1 VTNENDTGREETD
14 KKTTEPQRITTL
26 AEAQAEASA
35 AARAARAGTGGESS
49 GAAKPERKIHRVIPL
64 AEADALQEAL
74 YAKRQKVYPREVH
87 GLLANWRI
95 AMVGVTLG
103 IYYFLPWLS
112 WDGRQAFLIDL
123 PNRKFNFFFWTFWP
137 QDLFYLTALLIISAL
152 SLFLF
157 TAIAGRLW
165 CGYTCPQT
173 VWTEV
178 FLWIER
184 KIEGDRSRQMKLAQM
199 PWNREKLAKRSA
211 KHAAWGVFA
220 LWTGFTFVGYVTPI
234 RELAV
239 EVVNAALGPWET
251 FWILFYSFAT
261 YGNAG
266 WLREQVCI
274 YMCPYARFQS
284 AMFDRDTLIISYDPK
299 RGEPRGPRRRGLD
312 YKAEGLGDCIE
323 CTLCVQVCPTGI
335 DIRNG
340 LQYQCIACGACVDAC
355 DAVMDKMGYPRGL
368 IRYTTQNE
376 LELGEPRHLLRPRVL
391 IYSGLLG
398 AIAVALVIAVLL
410 RIPLE
415 LDVIRDRNTLFREGA
430 DGRIEN
436 VYTLKIMNMD
446 GHAHS
451 YRLTAGGIDDLALRL
466 DRAEIQVASGE
477 VIEVPVTLSAD
488 PAWLK
493 ERSTRVSF
501 TLQATD
507 NERLKRVEE
516 ARFLGP
522 GR

>member
-1 VTNENDTGREETD
+1 VTDENESGREEKD
-14 KKTTEPQRITTL
+14 KQSNKPEKVATL
-26 AEAQAEASA
+26 AEAQAQAVA
-35 AARAARAGTGGESS
+35 AARAARAGGPRPATGE
-49 GAAKPERKIHRVIPL
+49 ARKIVRIAPL

-74 YAKRQKVYPREVH
+74 YARRQKVYPREVH
-87 GLLANWRI
+87 GLLANWRV
-95 AMVGVTLG
+95 AMVFVTLG
-103 IYYFLPWLS
+103 LYYFLPWLS

-123 PNRKFNFFFWTFWP
+123 PNRKFNFFLWTFWP

-184 KIEGDRSRQMKLAQM
+184 KIEGDRPQQMKLAVS
-199 PWNREKLAKRSA
+199 PWTGEKLAKRTA
-211 KHAAWGVFA
+211 KHAAWGLFA

-234 RELAV
+234 RELSA
-239 EVVNAALGPWET
+239 EVINAALGPWEA
-251 FWILFYSFAT
+251 FWILFYGFAT

-299 RGEPRGPRRRGLD
+299 RGEPRGSRGRREDYKGRGLG
-312 YKAEGLGDCIE
+312 ECIDC
-323 CTLCVQVCPTGI
+323 TMCVQVCPTGI

-376 LELGEPRHLLRPRVL
+376 LELGQPRHLLRPRVL
-391 IYSGLLG
+391 VYSGLLA
-398 AIAVALVIAVLL
+398 AIAAALAVAVLL
-410 RIPLE
+410 RIPLG

-430 DGRIEN
+430 DGRVEN

-446 GHAHS
+446 GRAHR
-451 YRLTAGGIDDLALRL
+451 YRLTAGGIEGVALRM
-466 DRAEIQVASGE
+466 DQDEIVVASGE

-488 PAWLK
+488 SAWLK
-493 ERSTRVSF
+493 ERSTRVTF
-501 TLQATD
+501 TLQASD
-507 NERLKRVEE
+507 DDRLKRVEE

-522 GR
+522 AR